1 MKRLILILFVVAIA
15 WSGAARKS
23 DVIPPAPN
31 PPRLVNDF
39 AGLLTEEQ
47 IQEKERLL
55 VDFNDS
61 TTNVICVVTV
71 NDLGD
76 YTAAEF
82 AYEIG
87 DRWGVRSTGDK
98 RNGVVLLLK
107 PRNETAGAVYIAVG
121 YDLEPAIPDIT
132 AGKIIDHKMMP
143 ALREGDYNAAIDSAL
158 AYILPLAAGEI
169 KEIRDRDDGDDVGA
183 LLALLFF
190 ITAVVVV
197 CVLLHKYGKGSGN
210 SGGHY
215 GGTFFPPSTRYSGNW
230 SDFGGGF
237 GGFGSGGGFSGGGFG
252 GFGGG
257 GGSSAPA
264 DNPWGSA
271 PPAGSGGG
279 FNDEPP
285 F

>member
-1 MKRLILILFVVAIA
+1 LFAIA
-15 WSGAARKS
+15 AVWTGAAKDS
-23 DVIPPAPN
+23 DGIPPAPN

-39 AGLLTEEQ
+39 AGLLTSEQ

-87 DRWGVRSTGDK
+87 DRWGVRSTDDK

-107 PRNETAGAVYIAVG
+107 PRNETSGEVYIAVG
-121 YDLEPAIPDIT
+121 YDLEGAIPDAI
-132 AGKIIDHKMMP
+132 AKRIIETKMMP
-143 ALREGDYNAAIDSAL
+143 ALRDGDYNAAIDSAL

-169 KEIRDRDDGDDVGA
+169 KEIRNDGGDDDIGA
-183 LLALLFF
+183 LMALLFF
-190 ITAVVVV
+190 IIAVVVV
-197 CVLLHKYGKGSGN
+197 CVFLHKLGKGSG
-210 SGGHY
+210 GGSHY
-215 GGTFFPPSTRYSGNW
+215 TGSFFPPTHYGGNW

-237 GGFGSGGGFSGGGFG
+237 GGGSFGGGS
-252 GFGGG
+252 FGGG
-257 GGSSAPA
+257 GATSR
-264 DNPWGSA
+264 W
-271 PPAGSGGG
+271 
-279 FNDEPP
+279 
-285 F
+285 

>member
-1 MKRLILILFVVAIA
+1 MKRLTLILFAIAIA
-15 WSGAARKS
+15 WTGLAKQE

-55 VDFNDS
+55 VAFNDS

-76 YTAAEF
+76 YTAADF

-87 DRWGVRSTGDK
+87 DRWGVRSTDDK

-107 PRNETAGAVYIAVG
+107 PRNETAGEVYIAVG
-121 YDLEPAIPDIT
+121 YDLEAAIPDIT
-132 AGKIIDHKMMP
+132 AGRIIDYKMMP

-169 KEIRDRDDGDDVGA
+169 KEIRDDNNSDGEGG
-183 LLALLFF
+183 LF
-190 ITAVVVV
+190 
-197 CVLLHKYGKGSGN
+197 G
-210 SGGHY
+210 
-215 GGTFFPPSTRYSGNW
+215 
-230 SDFGGGF
+230 
-237 GGFGSGGGFSGGGFG
+237 
-252 GFGGG
+252 
-257 GGSSAPA
+257 
-264 DNPWGSA
+264 
-271 PPAGSGGG
+271 
-279 FNDEPP
+279 
-285 F
+285 